1 MITGLLDNNKAL
13 VALDV
18 AGNGTGTHV
27 SLISQHRVAHIVIV
41 RHLNFIKENN
51 EAYYDEEATAYINNT
66 RTGGDDPGGAIDKDS
81 FDPMCIDALRHV
93 ILSGSASISMI
104 QRKCSVGYN
113 RAGNIIEWMEDNHY
127 ISPFDGAKARKVL
140 ITKEEF
146 ESEFG
151 PL

>member
-1 MITGLLDNNKAL
+1 
-13 VALDV
+13 
-18 AGNGTGTHV
+18 
-27 SLISQHRVAHIVIV
+27 
-41 RHLNFIKENN
+41 
-51 EAYYDEEATAYINNT
+51 
-66 RTGGDDPGGAIDKDS
+66 
-81 FDPMCIDALRHV
+81 MCIEALRHV

-140 ITKEEF
+140 ISKEQF
-146 ESEFG
+146 ENEFG